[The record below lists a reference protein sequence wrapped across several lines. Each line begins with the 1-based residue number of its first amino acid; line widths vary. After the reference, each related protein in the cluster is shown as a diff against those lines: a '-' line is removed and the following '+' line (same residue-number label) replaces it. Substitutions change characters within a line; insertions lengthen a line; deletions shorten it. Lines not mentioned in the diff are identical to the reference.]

1 MNKKY
6 ILFFLFSLLSITI
19 SAQSLAEAKALYEK
33 GEYEE
38 AKPAFKKFVKYT
50 TWQWKLQP
58 MVRCMLLGNRRPRRA
73 LKHLENAVKR
83 RVPSGQL
90 YLARAY
96 NDLYR
101 FEDAIETYET

>member
-38 AKPAFKKFVKYT
+38 AKPAFKSSSRHNLAMEIT
-50 TWQWKLQP
+50 TYGTVYVAWKPATPQKP
-58 MVRCMLLGNRRPRRA
+58 
-73 LKHLENAVKR
+73 
-83 RVPSGQL
+83 
-90 YLARAY
+90 
-96 NDLYR
+96 
-101 FEDAIETYET
+101 

>member
-38 AKPAFKKFVKYT
+38 AKPAFKKFVIH
-50 TWQWKLQP
+50 P
-58 MVRCMLLGNRRPRRA
+58 AG
-73 LKHLENAVKR
+73 
-83 RVPSGQL
+83 
-90 YLARAY
+90 
-96 NDLYR
+96 
-101 FEDAIETYET
+101 

>member
-38 AKPAFKKFVKYT
+38 RQRPSYKKLVKT
-50 TWQWKLQP
+50 QPGNRKLQP
-58 MVRCMLLGNRRPRRA
+58 MGTVYVAWKPANPQ
-73 LKHLENAVKR
+73 K
-83 RVPSGQL
+83 P
-90 YLARAY
+90 
-96 NDLYR
+96 
-101 FEDAIETYET
+101 

>member
-38 AKPAFKKFVKYT
+38 AKPAFKKVRQDT

-58 MVRCMLLGNRRPRRA
+58 MVRCMLLGNRRPRR
-73 LKHLENAVKR
+73 
-83 RVPSGQL
+83 S
-90 YLARAY
+90 
-96 NDLYR
+96 
-101 FEDAIETYET
+101 

>member
-38 AKPAFKKFVKYT
+38 AKPCLQKVLSRHNLAMEIT
-50 TWQWKLQP
+50 TYGTVYVAWKPATPQKP
-58 MVRCMLLGNRRPRRA
+58 
-73 LKHLENAVKR
+73 
-83 RVPSGQL
+83 
-90 YLARAY
+90 
-96 NDLYR
+96 
-101 FEDAIETYET
+101 